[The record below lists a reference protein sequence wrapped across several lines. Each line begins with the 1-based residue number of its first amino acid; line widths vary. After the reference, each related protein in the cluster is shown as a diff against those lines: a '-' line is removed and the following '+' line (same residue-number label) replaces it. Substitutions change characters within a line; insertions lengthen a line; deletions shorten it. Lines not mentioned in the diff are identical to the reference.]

1 MSDKLKYRENKRI
14 AAMIACVKDATD
26 DDKPTIGHDRLS
38 ELELENAALRKRAE
52 SMTLAAYTKSE
63 ELRAMTARA
72 EKAEAEMAEFKKQIV
87 ISEKYGL
94 SQAAEICRDAALV
107 HPINGYER
115 GYNDACRDNYNA
127 ILKVKDKP

>member
-1 MSDKLKYRENKRI
+1 MSDKRLVMILAAENNALNAEI
-14 AAMIACVKDATD
+14 AALKDAL
-26 DDKPTIGHDRLS
+26 DKATKGEYSKLMLDLAAGRAGQIADRL
-38 ELELENAALRKRAE
+38 ENAKLKAENAALK
-52 SMTLAAYTKSE
+52 K
-63 ELRAMTARA
+63 
-72 EKAEAEMAEFKKQIV
+72 EAV
-87 ISEKYGL
+87 IAEKYGL